1 MAEVKNIFTSDD
13 LFTTLNKTR
22 NSKKIV
28 KVFLLGS
35 IRGGFYGF
43 AFLFTLILMMKIF
56 SFLVSPINQLN
67 VTIYDVLISFYG
79 FLLSAFVNVLFLIKK
94 IFNLSRSN

>member
-13 LFTTLNKTR
+13 LFTTLNTTR
-22 NSKKIV
+22 NSKKILQI
-28 KVFLLGS
+28 FLFGT

-43 AFLFTLILMMKIF
+43 ALLFTLILMMKILIFVF
-56 SFLVSPINQLN
+56 SSASQLN

-79 FLLSAFVNVLFLIKK
+79 FLVSAFVNFLSLIKK
-94 IFNLSRSN
+94 YLNLSRSN

>member
-22 NSKKIV
+22 NSRKIL
-28 KVFLLGS
+28 KVFLFGS

-56 SFLVSPINQLN
+56 TFVVSSVSQLN
-67 VTIYDVLISFYG
+67 VTIYDVLIAFYG
-79 FLLSAFVNVLFLIKK
+79 FLISAFINILSMIKK
-94 IFNLSRSN
+94 IFNLSRNN